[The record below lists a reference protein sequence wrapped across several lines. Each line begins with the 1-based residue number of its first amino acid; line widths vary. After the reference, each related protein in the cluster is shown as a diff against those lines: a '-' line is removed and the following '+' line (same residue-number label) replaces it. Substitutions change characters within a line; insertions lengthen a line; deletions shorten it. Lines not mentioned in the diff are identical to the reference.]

1 VVDILRFV
9 SSYASIYVTV
19 RVQFTNALARG
30 LSHPQH
36 GLVASNPFANVF
48 GNKAILEKPNV
59 RETTD
64 AVEGRLQDRQAAR
77 YLARVT

>member
-48 GNKAILEKPNV
+48 GNKTVLEKSNV

-64 AVEGRLQDRQAAR
+64 AVEGRLQDRQPSR